1 MSSYNL
7 LNSCQVQLLVDD
19 DDFLQIWLLNELEQ
33 VFDFD
38 HVDSYQVNVCCIYGE
53 IFKSKQ
59 LSKLIQ
65 RFSFGDISSQTVSKI
80 DQPLC
85 PARECAVPV
94 ASGPYFYAD

>member
-19 DDFLQIWLLNELEQ
+19 DFLQIWLLNELEQ
-33 VFDFD
+33 VSDFD

-53 IFKSKQ
+53 IFKLKQ

-65 RFSFGDISSQTVSKI
+65 RFFFGDISSQTVSKI
-80 DQPLC
+80 DLPLC
-85 PARECAVPV
+85 PVRECAVPV